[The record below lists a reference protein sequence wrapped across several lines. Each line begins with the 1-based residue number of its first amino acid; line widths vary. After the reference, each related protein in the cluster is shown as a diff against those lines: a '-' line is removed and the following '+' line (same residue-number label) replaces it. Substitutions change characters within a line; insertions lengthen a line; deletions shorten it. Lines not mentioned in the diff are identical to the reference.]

1 MSIVLTGY
9 VFCVPVL
16 AEISGEWNRCAGK
29 NTTLDQQIDGC
40 TVVIRSGGETPERLV
55 QAFMSRGFAYM
66 TKGDYDLAIQDYD
79 QAIRLDPLNALAL
92 NNRGFAYGQKRNSS
106 LRSKTTIPRSA
117 SIPTQP

>member
-79 QAIRLDPLNALAL
+79 QAIRRAGEPTTVAELGRRSPLSPD
-92 NNRGFAYGQKRNSS
+92 RR
-106 LRSKTTIPRSA
+106 RS
-117 SIPTQP
+117 